1 MRIGQHKISNP
12 ENVLL
17 GKLVFENKKGDIRKC
32 RWYFLVWR
40 SIYYQKY

>member
-12 ENVLL
+12 KNVLL

-32 RWYFLVWR
+32 R
-40 SIYYQKY
+40 